1 MKKNTDKTL
10 ENFFG
15 ILVFVN
21 LFFLIYLA
29 IFYELNFIF
38 AIILLLG
45 GTVFTYVLYK
55 ASRDERIKKE
65 RDNN

>member
-21 LFFLIYLA
+21 LFFWIYLA

-45 GTVFTYVLYK
+45 GTVFTYGLYK
-55 ASRDERIKKE
+55 ATRDERIKKE

>member
-21 LFFLIYLA
+21 LFFWIYLA

-38 AIILLLG
+38 EIIILLG
-45 GTVFTYVLYK
+45 GTVFTYGLYK
-55 ASRDERIKKE
+55 ATRDERTKKE